1 MKIKR
6 LEIIGFKSFVDKVA
20 FDFPEGI
27 TAIVGPNGCG
37 KSNVVDAIRWVMGEQ
52 SAKNLRGRSMED
64 IIFGG
69 SESRKPLGMAEVSL
83 VFSTDD
89 GRVPAKYL
97 NFSEIQVTR
106 RLYRDGDSEYFLNKT
121 PCRLLDI
128 HELFMDTGVGAKAYS
143 VIEQGRIGMILLA
156 KPEERRFLI
165 EEAAGVTKF
174 KARKQVALKK
184 IELTRQNLL
193 RIGDIVAEIKR
204 QLNSLHRQAKKAER
218 FRSFREE
225 LKGIELLFAR
235 RAHASLEQEKAAGE
249 RQLAQLTAELDA
261 ASLEVEKKIVFIE
274 ERRVRVVEDERAL
287 AAAQEE
293 VFRLKGAC
301 REIANRIEFQRRE
314 LATLERNREKA
325 VLETTDLD
333 RQLVRSEEELKALL
347 EMGGTYTAEAAAD
360 DTLLQEKEQELAE
373 MTRTEQE
380 LAAQVEERRRDLFGV
395 LSHISHCSNQRA
407 AAAKR
412 LDVLAERSERTHREE
427 QSLRGRLAEAMG
439 QSEQLEA
446 DLKRQIQSKAEVVE
460 EVAELA
466 KLQETLKGQLEQLE
480 RELGSLREERSR
492 KSSRLHSLQELE
504 AQRAGYGQGV
514 RGLLLSE
521 TYRKT
526 FAGIV
531 ADVVETDPE
540 YEAALEAVLGE
551 RLQYVIGGGVED
563 AFAGVRF
570 LKESSGG
577 RCTFMLASLPVTA
590 GVLPA
595 PDEAPSL
602 AACAVVAPEYRE
614 ILEPL
619 LESIFLAA
627 DLPAAAALSR
637 RYPHLTFVTTAGD
650 VAFGGGNIQG
660 GSTEVVREGFIH
672 KKREIKDLTHDVE
685 LLRDRVAAVEVSRN
699 EVKASIIRVEEELR
713 QKRQQLHQTEIRL
726 VNADKDLL
734 RVREECR
741 RIEERLAVKAV
752 EDRQLADEQ
761 AVLEKERQD
770 AESSRVEAEQRKAG
784 VEAALE
790 QAREELVSQKE
801 RIGGIR
807 EAVTA
812 TKVRAAALR
821 EKYQA
826 NARAVDRTRSLIEQL
841 KQRLLQYRSEQDKG
855 EEERQ
860 RLVQLLTAGEDEL
873 RALLG
878 AQQEAENGF
887 FTRKNRH
894 DVEASDL
901 REEDER
907 LKAVRESADELRR
920 RLGERNLAL
929 SSIAMKLD
937 NLELTVRERFRLD
950 LSALRDMVDEA
961 FDVDEK
967 SRRQSELQRMI
978 DELGEV
984 NLMAIEEYQELEA
997 RFNFLNEQKADLEES
1012 LTGLQ
1017 KAIQRINRTTRKRFL
1032 ETFEQVNTKFM
1043 EVFPR
1048 LFCGGKAE
1056 LRLTNEDDLLETG
1069 IEIIVQPPGK
1079 KLQNV
1084 SLLSGGEK
1092 ALTAVA
1098 LIFSIFLIKPSP
1110 FCLLDEVDAPLDDAN
1125 IGRFNEMVKEMTS
1138 FSQFIMITHSKT
1150 TMMVAD
1156 TLYGVTMEEPG
1167 ISKLVSVRINR

>member
-6 LEIIGFKSFVDKVA
+6 LEIIGFKSFVDKVV

-27 TAIVGPNGCG
+27 TSIVGPNGCG

-64 IIFGG
+64 VIFGG

-106 RLYRDGDSEYFLNKT
+106 RLYRDGESEYFLNKT

-218 FRSFREE
+218 FRTFREE
-225 LKGIELLFAR
+225 LKEIDLLFAR
-235 RAHASLEQEKAAGE
+235 RSFALLEAEKERGE
-249 RQLAQLTAELDA
+249 RELALMTADLDVV
-261 ASLEVEKKIVFIE
+261 SLQAEEKTVVLE
-274 ERRVRVVEDERAL
+274 ERRVCILEAEKAL

-293 VFRLKGAC
+293 IYRLKGSC
-301 REIANRIEFQRRE
+301 QTVENRIEFQRKE
-314 LATLERNREKA
+314 FTSLERNREKVSGEVA
-325 VLETTDLD
+325 DLD
-333 RQLVRSEEELKALL
+333 RQLINAGNERTSLL
-347 EMGGTYTAEAAAD
+347 EQGGAYTAEAASD
-360 DTLLQEKEQELAE
+360 EQLLQEKEGELAE
-373 MTRTEQE
+373 LTRAEQE
-380 LAAQVEERRRDLFGV
+380 LASHVEERRRDLFNV
-395 LSHISHCSNQRA
+395 LSHISQCSNQRA

-412 LDVLAERSERTHREE
+412 LDVLKERAERNHREG
-427 QSLRGRLAEAMG
+427 QSLHARLAEAG
-439 QSEQLEA
+439 QRSEELQNELELHSQA
-446 DLKRQIQSKAEVVE
+446 KAELME
-460 EVAELA
+460 GVAELT
-466 KLQETLKGQLEQLE
+466 KLQETMKARLEQQDRDL
-480 RELGSLREERSR
+480 SALREERSR

-504 AQRAGYGQGV
+504 SQRAGYGQGV

-521 TYRKT
+521 RHGKA
-526 FAGIV
+526 FAGII
-531 ADVVETDPE
+531 ADVVETKPE

-551 RLQYVIGGGVED
+551 RLQYLIGGREHD
-563 AFAGVRF
+563 ALAGIAF
-570 LKESSGG
+570 LKDTSGG
-577 RCTFMLASLPVTA
+577 RCTFM
-590 GVLPA
+590 
-595 PDEAPSL
+595 
-602 AACAVVAPEYRE
+602 VAPPLVPEGTAPPSEEAVPLAMHAQIVEEYRE

-619 LESIFLAA
+619 LTSVHLAA
-627 DLPAAAALSR
+627 DLTTAAALSR
-637 RYPHLTFVTTAGD
+637 RYPQLTFVTMAGD
-650 VAFGGGNIQG
+650 VAFAGGNIQG
-660 GSTEVVREGFIH
+660 GSTEAVQEGFIH
-672 KKREIKDLTHDVE
+672 KKREMKDLARDVE
-685 LLRDRVAAVEVSRN
+685 LLRGEVERTESARN
-699 EVKASIIRVEEELR
+699 EAKASILKLETDLR
-713 QKRQQLHQTEIRL
+713 EKRQQLHQTEIRL
-726 VNADKDLL
+726 VNVDKDLL
-734 RVREECR
+734 RAREECR
-741 RIEERLAVKAV
+741 RVEERLTVKAV
-752 EDRQLADEQ
+752 EDQQLCDEQ
-761 AVLEKERQD
+761 ALLEREQQE
-770 AESSRVEAEQRKAG
+770 AEASRVEAEQRKTG
-784 VEAALE
+784 IERALE
-790 QAREELVSQKE
+790 QVQRELASRKETIARA
-801 RIGGIR
+801 R

-812 TKVRAAALR
+812 MKVRAAALR
-821 EKYQA
+821 EKQQS
-826 NARAVDRTRSLIEQL
+826 NIRAVERVTALLGEL
-841 KQRLLQYRSEQDKG
+841 QRRIHDHHGELEKG
-855 EEERQ
+855 NLERQ
-860 RLVQLLTAGEDEL
+860 RLVELLTAGEEEL
-873 RALLG
+873 RSLLG
-878 AQQEAENGF
+878 SQQEAEQSFSGLKSSYD
-887 FTRKNRH
+887 T
-894 DVEASDL
+894 EAAGL
-901 REEDER
+901 REEEAR
-907 LKAVRESADELRR
+907 LKALRDSAEELRR
-920 RLGERNLAL
+920 SVGERTLAL
-929 SSIAMKLD
+929 SAIALQTG
-937 NLELTVRERFRLD
+937 NLEGAIRDKFRLE
-950 LSALRDMVDEA
+950 LRTLESQADQPFDEA
-961 FDVDEK
+961 EK
-967 SRRQSELQRMI
+967 TRRQSELQKMI

-984 NLMAIEEYQELEA
+984 NLTAIEEYQELET
-997 RFNFLNEQKADLEES
+997 RFNFLTEQKADLEES
-1012 LTGLQ
+1012 LSGLQ

-1032 ETFEQVNTKFM
+1032 ETFELVNAKFM

-1084 SLLSGGEK
+1084 ALLSGGEK

-1167 ISKLVSVRINR
+1167 ISKLVSVRING